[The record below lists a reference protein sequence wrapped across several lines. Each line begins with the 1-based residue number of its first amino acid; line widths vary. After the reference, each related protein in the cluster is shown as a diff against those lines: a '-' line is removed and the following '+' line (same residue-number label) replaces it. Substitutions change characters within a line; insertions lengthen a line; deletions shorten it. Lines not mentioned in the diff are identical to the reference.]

1 MVLFLL
7 RCSAA
12 PQHTNLKSN
21 VALGFT
27 TFALHALFVR
37 LANSPT
43 NMSNARFVFVFFWK
57 FYQYSYNIFYY
68 HNIHNEVSVSD
79 KFSGRNNWLT
89 SFFLVFVTICILKRL
104 CQLVVANFVTIF
116 ILVKKSIKTVIMRC
130 HRFLSPPTVFGK
142 FSGSQYNI

>member
-1 MVLFLL
+1 ML

-43 NMSNARFVFVFFWK
+43 TKVSTPTIKRTTQVVLFLLRCSAAPQHTNLKSNVALGFITFALHALFVRLAKLANDQSV
-57 FYQYSYNIFYY
+57 NAY
-68 HNIHNEVSVSD
+68 H
-79 KFSGRNNWLT
+79 
-89 SFFLVFVTICILKRL
+89 
-104 CQLVVANFVTIF
+104 
-116 ILVKKSIKTVIMRC
+116 
-130 HRFLSPPTVFGK
+130 
-142 FSGSQYNI
+142 